1 MWVRMS
7 TASIEN
13 GIRQPYFSV
22 VAKDTSV
29 EKEQEFLQVTEEVL
43 KKLVKDG
50 FDEKALLA
58 GINYYEF
65 KYREADF
72 GSYPKGLMYG
82 LQVLDSWLYDDRLPF
97 IHIEANETFAELRG
111 KVKTGYFEGLVQK
124 YLLDNTHRSVV
135 ILQPKLGLLEE
146 QEQKQREKMA
156 QVKAAMSPEE
166 IENVERKNAGI
177 RIVFKEPTYIG
188 KMKLCLNTGEWTE
201 YTLFTKRENAFGVET
216 LDVAEDVYW
225 PELEYGYTSIQ
236 KKITALSL
244 AVSDSNASIQEI
256 WLYNKVQYNKD
267 RMLITFLALLLLAF
281 L

>member
-1 MWVRMS
+1 M
-7 TASIEN
+7 
-13 GIRQPYFSV
+13 
-22 VAKDTSV
+22 
-29 EKEQEFLQVTEEVL
+29 
-43 KKLVKDG
+43 
-50 FDEKALLA
+50 LA

-166 IENVERKNAGI
+166 IENV
-177 RIVFKEPTYIG
+177 KETFQKLTEFQESEDAKEDLEKIPLLNG
-188 KMKLCLNTGEWTE
+188 K
-201 YTLFTKRENAFGVET
+201 
-216 LDVAEDVYW
+216 
-225 PELEYGYTSIQ
+225 I
-236 KKITALSL
+236 
-244 AVSDSNASIQEI
+244 
-256 WLYNKVQYNKD
+256 
-267 RMLITFLALLLLAF
+267 
-281 L
+281 